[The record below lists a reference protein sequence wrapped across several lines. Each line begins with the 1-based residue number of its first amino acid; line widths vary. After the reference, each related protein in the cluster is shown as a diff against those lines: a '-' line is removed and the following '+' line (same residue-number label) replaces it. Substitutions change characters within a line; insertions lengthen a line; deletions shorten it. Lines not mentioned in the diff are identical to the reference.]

1 MSSVVSSVVSSSVA
15 GHLGRGGGV
24 GVLGLADGH
33 RLLRE
38 VCDGVGEVG
47 EVGVVVG
54 LVASVKV

>member
-15 GHLGRGGGV
+15 GRLGRGGGI

-47 EVGVVVG
+47 VVVG